1 MTRRLI
7 TQDKK
12 VVRLKE
18 VKMQIGR
25 KINKSG
31 LLQHRE
37 LLAAAQRFEYK
48 NLFVFNKQKVASV
61 YSEKKLNGD
70 KKIR

>member
-48 NLFVFNKQKVASV
+48 NLFVFNKLPPPPN
-61 YSEKKLNGD
+61 KKLLQSTVR
-70 KKIR
+70 KS